1 MIARLSTLPILIFF
15 IFQAAPASAQLEK
28 ITFDLNKE
36 KPEKFQ
42 NRTLRSEKT
51 GEKKFTVP
59 RRFIQN
65 TVSHYNYYF
74 NASNKINS
82 VIERARIAQQD
93 DYTKLLPFYSYSIEN
108 TSSQKNELDSVIQ
121 KATAGI
127 LLHDLRSNWV
137 DNFYMLIGK
146 AYFLRKDFDSAYMA
160 FQFINYNLYPRN
172 KKNEDERLIVGS
184 NENKVSN
191 ALSVANKEDR
201 KFFDRILSKP
211 PSRNDALL
219 WQVRALTHMG
229 HYAEASGLINTLQN
243 DPNFPQRLQAG
254 LDEAKGFWFYQQ
266 QIYDS
271 AIAYIVQSLPAAL
284 DLQDQARREFLL
296 AQLYERKESMDTA
309 AYYYSLSIR
318 HTTNPLM
325 DIYANLNK
333 AKLLRSDD
341 DPAAIK
347 NSVAHLLQMARKDK
361 YHDYRDVIYYAAGE
375 LALDIPDTSS
385 SLLFYTKSTRYNQN
399 NLALKNQAFLQMAD
413 ISYQQKNYLNAYN
426 YYDSLQAGDSSL
438 GDMKKINDK
447 KSALAYI
454 VRDINIINREDSLQQ
469 IAAMPTADRDALLK
483 KLSRKLRKERGLE
496 DSDGFYSGNSS
507 DVFDKNKSPDL
518 FASNNTR
525 GDWYFYNNSL
535 KSKGYGEFVSEW
547 GKRQNVDNWRRVAAS
562 NATGSTG
569 GRRLPQLE
577 ETAPNQDPM
586 APVNQPSVDSQLPDV
601 SQPEQEDVSVEGL
614 RANLPLTQLQL
625 DSSNGKA
632 ARAYFALGKNYQNL
646 LEDYSAAVDAYE
658 TSLQKFPDSLYGGEL
673 YMNLSYCYKQL
684 GDLAKADF
692 YKNLLTK
699 KFATSAYAD
708 YLLHPEKYADHS
720 KDTAAARRY
729 DDIYLKFI
737 EGKFA
742 EAVNEKKLAD
752 STYGSSYWN
761 PQLLYIESVYYIR
774 QREDSM
780 ATAVLNNL
788 ISKYP
793 ESPMKEKAANLIGV
807 LSRRDSIENYLTNLQ
822 VERMKD
828 DSEIVVFDDTRIY
841 GNLTPL
847 PERNDSNLIP
857 KKITTVEV
865 PELKE
870 EKKIPAPL
878 KNKNF
883 MFDPFAPQNVVM
895 VLTKVDPVYSSEA
908 RNAFN
913 RYNKT
918 KFYNQPIEISKDTL
932 DSERTLLIFSEFVS
946 AEAAIKYMERL
957 KHDAPGEVSWLPS
970 TKYAFYI
977 ISNDNLELLKENKKL
992 ESYLELLK
1000 EKFPGKF

>member
-1 MIARLSTLPILIFF
+1 MIARLSTLLIIFFF
-15 IFQAAPASAQLEK
+15 IFQAKPASAQLEK

-51 GEKKFTVP
+51 GEKKFTAP

-74 NASNKINS
+74 NANNKIKS
-82 VIERARIAQQD
+82 VIERARMAQQD
-93 DYTKLLPFYSYSIEN
+93 DFTKLLPFYSYSIEN
-108 TSSQKNELDSVIQ
+108 TSTQKNELDSVIQ

-146 AYFLRKDFDSAYMA
+146 AYFLRGDFDSAYMT

-184 NENKVSN
+184 NDNGTSK
-191 ALSVANKEDR
+191 ALSIANKEDR
-201 KFFDRILSKP
+201 KFFDKILSKP

-219 WQVRALTHMG
+219 YQIRTLTHMG
-229 HYAEASGLINTLQN
+229 HYAEASGLINTLEN
-243 DPNFPQRLQAG
+243 DPNFPERLQTS

-266 QIYDS
+266 QMFDS
-271 AIAYIVQSLPAAL
+271 AITYIEQSLPAAL

-296 AQLYERKESMDTA
+296 AQLYERNQSMDTA
-309 AYYYSLSIR
+309 AYFYSLSIR
-318 HTTNPLM
+318 HTTNPLL

-333 AKLLRSDD
+333 AKLLRSD

-385 SLLFYTKSTRYNQN
+385 SMVFYKKSTKYNQN
-399 NLALKNQAFLQMAD
+399 NVSLKNKAFLQMAD
-413 ISYQQKNYLNAYN
+413 ISYLQKDYLNAYN

-438 GDMKKINDK
+438 GDMKKINEK
-447 KSALAYI
+447 KAALAFI
-454 VRDINIINREDSLQQ
+454 VKDINVINREDSLQK
-469 IAAMPTADRDALLK
+469 IAAMPTADRDAFLK
-483 KLSRKLRKERGLE
+483 KLSKKLRKERGLADNE
-496 DSDGFYSGNSS
+496 ELFAGNAF
-507 DVFDKNKSPDL
+507 DVLGKNESTDL
-518 FASNNTR
+518 FASNNAK
-525 GDWYFYNNSL
+525 GDWYFYNKSL
-535 KSKGYGEFVSEW
+535 KSKGYSEFVRDW
-547 GKRQNVDNWRRVAAS
+547 GRRQNVDNWRRVAAS
-562 NATGSTG
+562 NATGNTG
-569 GRRLPQLE
+569 GRTLPPLN
-577 ETAPNQDPM
+577 ETSPNQDPM
-586 APVNQPSVDSQLPDV
+586 APVDQPSKEIKLPDV
-601 SQPEQEDVSVEGL
+601 SQPEQDDVSVEGL
-614 RANLPLTQLQL
+614 RANLPLTQPQL
-625 DSSNGKA
+625 DSSNSKV
-632 ARAYFALGKNYQNL
+632 ARSYFSLGKNYQNL
-646 LEDYSAAVDAYE
+646 LEDYRAAVDAYE

-684 GDLAKADF
+684 GDMARADF
-692 YKNLLTK
+692 YKQLLTT
-699 KFATSAYAD
+699 KFASSQFAD
-708 YLLHPEKYADHS
+708 YLLHPEKFADNS

-742 EAVNEKKLAD
+742 EAVQDKKIAD
-752 STYGSSYWN
+752 SLYGSTYWN

-774 QREDSM
+774 QREDSI

-788 ISKYP
+788 IAKYP
-793 ESPMKEKAANLIGV
+793 ESPMKEKASNLIRV
-807 LSRRDSIENYLTNLQ
+807 LSRRDSIENYLTHLQ
-822 VERMKD
+822 VERIKE

-841 GNLTPL
+841 GNLTPV
-847 PERNDSNLIP
+847 PQRNDSNLLP
-857 KKITTVEV
+857 KKITTVDV

-870 EKKIPAPL
+870 EKKLPAPL
-878 KNKNF
+878 KNRNF
-883 MFDPFAPQNVVM
+883 VFDPFSPQNVVM
-895 VLTKVDPVYSSEA
+895 ILTKVDPVYSSEA

-918 KFYNQPIEISKDTL
+918 KFYNQTIDIKKDTL
-932 DSERTLLIFSEFVS
+932 DADRTLLIFSEFVS
-946 AEAAIKYMERL
+946 AEAAIKYLNQL
-957 KHDAPGEVSWLPS
+957 KHDAPGEVSWLPAS
-970 TKYAFYI
+970 KYSFYI
-977 ISNDNLELLKENKKL
+977 ISDDNLELLKQNKKL
-992 ESYLELLK
+992 ESYLDLLK

>member
-1 MIARLSTLPILIFF
+1 MIARLSTLLIIFFF
-15 IFQAAPASAQLEK
+15 IFQAKPASAQLEK

-51 GEKKFTVP
+51 GEKKFTAP

-74 NASNKINS
+74 NANNKIKS
-82 VIERARIAQQD
+82 VIERARMAQQD
-93 DYTKLLPFYSYSIEN
+93 DFTKLLPFYSYSIEN
-108 TSSQKNELDSVIQ
+108 TSTQKNELDSVIQ

-146 AYFLRKDFDSAYMA
+146 AYFLRGDFDSAYMT

-172 KKNEDERLIVGS
+172 KKNEDGRLIVGS
-184 NENKVSN
+184 NDNGTSK
-191 ALSVANKEDR
+191 ALSIANKEDR
-201 KFFDRILSKP
+201 KFFDKILSKP

-219 WQVRALTHMG
+219 YQIRTLTHMG
-229 HYAEASGLINTLQN
+229 HYAEASGLINTLEN
-243 DPNFPQRLQAG
+243 DPNFPERLQTS

-266 QIYDS
+266 QMFDS
-271 AIAYIVQSLPAAL
+271 AITYIEQSLPAAL

-296 AQLYERKESMDTA
+296 AQLYERNQSMDTA
-309 AYYYSLSIR
+309 AYFYSLSIR

-333 AKLLRSDD
+333 AKLLRSD

-385 SLLFYTKSTRYNQN
+385 SMVFYKKSTKYNQN
-399 NLALKNQAFLQMAD
+399 NVSLKNKAFLQMAD
-413 ISYQQKNYLNAYN
+413 ISYLQKDYLNAYN

-438 GDMKKINDK
+438 GDMKKINEK
-447 KSALAYI
+447 KAALAFI
-454 VRDINIINREDSLQQ
+454 VKDINVINREDSLQK
-469 IAAMPTADRDALLK
+469 IAAMPTADRDAYLK
-483 KLSRKLRKERGLE
+483 KLSKKLRKERGLADNE
-496 DSDGFYSGNSS
+496 ELFAGNAF
-507 DVFDKNKSPDL
+507 DVLGKNESTDL
-518 FASNNTR
+518 FASNNAK
-525 GDWYFYNNSL
+525 GDWYFYNKSL
-535 KSKGYGEFVSEW
+535 KSKGYSEFVRDW
-547 GKRQNVDNWRRVAAS
+547 GRRQNVDNWRRVAAS
-562 NATGSTG
+562 NATGNTG
-569 GRRLPQLE
+569 GRTLPPLN
-577 ETAPNQDPM
+577 ETSPNQDPM
-586 APVNQPSVDSQLPDV
+586 APVDQPSKEMKLPDV
-601 SQPEQEDVSVEGL
+601 SQPEQDDVSVEGL
-614 RANLPLTQLQL
+614 RANLPLTQPQL
-625 DSSNGKA
+625 DSSNSKV
-632 ARAYFALGKNYQNL
+632 ARSYFSLGKNYQNL
-646 LEDYSAAVDAYE
+646 LEDYRAAVDAYE

-684 GDLAKADF
+684 GDMARADF
-692 YKNLLTK
+692 YKQLLTT
-699 KFATSAYAD
+699 KFASSQFAD
-708 YLLHPEKYADHS
+708 YLLHPEKFADNS

-742 EAVNEKKLAD
+742 EAVQDKKIAD
-752 STYGSSYWN
+752 SLYGSTYWN

-774 QREDSM
+774 QREDSI
-780 ATAVLNNL
+780 ATTVLNNL
-788 ISKYP
+788 IAKYP
-793 ESPMKEKAANLIGV
+793 ESPMKEKASNLIRV
-807 LSRRDSIENYLTNLQ
+807 LSRRDSIENYLTHLQ
-822 VERMKD
+822 VERIKE

-841 GNLTPL
+841 GNLTPV
-847 PERNDSNLIP
+847 PQRNDSNLLP
-857 KKITTVEV
+857 KKITTVDV

-870 EKKIPAPL
+870 EKKLPAPL
-878 KNKNF
+878 KNRNF
-883 MFDPFAPQNVVM
+883 VFDPFSPQNVVM
-895 VLTKVDPVYSSEA
+895 ILTKVDPVYSSEA

-918 KFYNQPIEISKDTL
+918 KFYNQTIDIKKDTL
-932 DSERTLLIFSEFVS
+932 DVDRTLLIFSEFVS
-946 AEAAIKYMERL
+946 AEAAIKYLNQL
-957 KHDAPGEVSWLPS
+957 KHDAPGEVSWLPAS
-970 TKYAFYI
+970 KYSFYI
-977 ISNDNLELLKENKKL
+977 ISDDNLELLKQNKKL
-992 ESYLELLK
+992 ESYLDLLK